1 MKNAAEKGKLSVGE
15 RLRKTCEEL
24 GPTFVKL
31 GQILSTRT
39 DIVSQDIAMELAKL
53 QDSAAPFPFEL
64 AREVI
69 ETEFCDKLE
78 HIFPEFDPTPVAA
91 ASMSQVYRARLNSG
105 QTVAVKVRRPDID
118 QSIAMDTRVLKSI
131 ARFVDK
137 YTRYGELYEFE
148 GMVDEFVAVM
158 LKELDFTIEADN
170 AERIAKNAQHYPG
183 IATPKIHWI
192 YTSRRV
198 LTMEYIEGIRIGD
211 VRALKKAG
219 IDTKKVGNNFVN
231 CLLMQ
236 ILKDGFFQA
245 DPHPGNE
252 IIRPNGELVMID
264 LGMAGVLSEHFRSLL
279 SYMLVGMSVKNTRRV
294 AESVLDMGIVQEH
307 VNEKAFEREIG
318 KLLERFMYGPLDT
331 VNIVEVF
338 TGIFEVASRF
348 RIKIPR
354 EFTMVAKCLGTV
366 QKIIEQLAPELSML
380 EIANHVAKRIFK
392 DKLSAHELA
401 HDALSQAVDWGDLTR
416 EVPVALHRFLRKAE
430 ETDFVLELK
439 INEIDKMEKRM
450 EQVFNRIAW
459 AVVLLAVSIVMA
471 GVVIALGTYFSGR
484 QDDSLVDLGLL
495 AIVVGATIAGII
507 VAGLLISI
515 ITSARSGRR
524 K

>member
-1 MKNAAEKGKLSVGE
+1 
-15 RLRKTCEEL
+15 
-24 GPTFVKL
+24 
-31 GQILSTRT
+31 
-39 DIVSQDIAMELAKL
+39 
-53 QDSAAPFPFEL
+53 
-64 AREVI
+64 
-69 ETEFCDKLE
+69 
-78 HIFPEFDPTPVAA
+78 
-91 ASMSQVYRARLNSG
+91 
-105 QTVAVKVRRPDID
+105 
-118 QSIAMDTRVLKSI
+118 
-131 ARFVDK
+131 
-137 YTRYGELYEFE
+137 
-148 GMVDEFVAVM
+148 
-158 LKELDFTIEADN
+158 
-170 AERIAKNAQHYPG
+170 
-183 IATPKIHWI
+183 
-192 YTSRRV
+192 
-198 LTMEYIEGIRIGD
+198 MEYIEGIRIGD

-392 DKLSAHELA
+392 DKFSAHELA